1 MRHVALGR
9 GPAAAIRDHEAE
21 GLAAADNERVPDL
34 TRFSVLFGGLL
45 LMGVIM
51 VALRWTWGTGKDVP
65 PARLADPDDP
75 TGLGLLV
82 EASRVPDPTAA
93 EILRAR
99 LAASGIRATVRRD
112 ASGPYRILVFP
123 DDLKSA
129 KVVLSRG
136 AVE

>member
-1 MRHVALGR
+1 M
-9 GPAAAIRDHEAE
+9 
-21 GLAAADNERVPDL
+21 PDL

-51 VALRWTWGTGKDVP
+51 LALRWTWGTGKDVP
-65 PARLADPDDP
+65 AARLADPDDP

-93 EILRAR
+93 EILCAR
-99 LAASGIRATVRRD
+99 LSASGIRATVRRD
-112 ASGPYRILVFP
+112 DARPGLYRILVFP

-136 AVE
+136 ALE

>member
-1 MRHVALGR
+1 
-9 GPAAAIRDHEAE
+9 
-21 GLAAADNERVPDL
+21 VPDL

-51 VALRWTWGTGKDVP
+51 LALRWTWGTGKNVP
-65 PARLADPDDP
+65 AARLADPDDP

-93 EILRAR
+93 EILCAR

-112 ASGPYRILVFP
+112 DAPPGLYRILVFP

-136 AVE
+136 ALE

>member
-1 MRHVALGR
+1 
-9 GPAAAIRDHEAE
+9 
-21 GLAAADNERVPDL
+21 VPDL

-51 VALRWTWGTGKDVP
+51 LALRWTWGTGKDVP
-65 PARLADPDDP
+65 AARLADPDDP

-93 EILRAR
+93 EILCVR

-112 ASGPYRILVFP
+112 DAPPRLYRILVFP

-136 AVE
+136 ALE